1 MKARKC
7 KYCRQPFEPI
17 TFLQKNCFDP
27 NCVTEWIQETK
38 QKEWTKKKAKLK
50 AELMTKSDYTKILQ
64 QLVNK
69 YVRMRDIGKP
79 CISCEKP
86 ITGKTDAGHLFSV
99 GNYPSVRFDLRN
111 IFAQC
116 ITCNQFNGGNIHEY
130 RKNLINKIGITE
142 FEDLER
148 KAHETRKFSI
158 PEINEMIKEFKQKI
172 KNIENN

>member
-1 MKARKC
+1 MKTRKC
-7 KYCRQPFEPI
+7 KYCKNSFEPI
-17 TFLQKNCFDP
+17 AFLQKNCFDP
-27 NCVTEWIQETK
+27 GCVTEWIQETK
-38 QKEWTKKKAKLK
+38 QKEWIKKKAKLK
-50 AELMTKSDYTKILQ
+50 AELMTLSDYTKILQ

-111 IFAQC
+111 LAAQC

-158 PEINEMIKEFKQKI
+158 PELKEMIQEYKQKT
-172 KNIENN
+172 KSK